1 MGLALADKYR
11 PQRFEDIWGQPTSV
25 KLLSRLALL
34 RQGRAVLLSGAFGSG
49 KTSLVNLFAQALN
62 CKSPNEHGSPCG
74 ECQSCSGEKLNY
86 LVEYDVPARGGDKDK
101 VRSWVDAHNREVRD
115 GWKILFFDEAHALTP
130 AAMTSLLKDVE
141 EPKRGI
147 AFAFATTD
155 PWQLTAALRSRLL
168 DIEVRPLDVADAVD
182 FLESIARREGIS
194 YDREGLIL
202 LASVKQGHVRDLLGG
217 LEHVAGSFGHVS
229 AENVKSIF
237 SVHHLELLVEYF
249 QALATGDPEAQISA
263 MRRWHD
269 PISAKVQG
277 VQALLTSIFYN
288 EILGQKVLLD
298 AFVDSLTSER
308 VGIVSGFCARLNV
321 DSPRK
326 LERFW
331 EKMLGFWAG
340 RQSKDETG
348 LALCLSLFENLVNR
362 GLADKVGL
370 MPTIGAVAESL
381 PAPQEAWTPNIAAA
395 LVNEPLT
402 QADSNDNQYLS
413 RADVREIIN
422 SASFFIQHHDRMMNA
437 AFTVYPSWQARSS
450 EHTAIEAV
458 RQFREKLDCLC
469 SDAGEPHASMTVYE
483 RDLDGIFGHVVAHVP
498 QLIRNQKYAPALA
511 NWCNGFGE
519 DDSGGLLVN
528 CDQNP
533 GPNDSRSLTFHWDRV
548 LALCASLEDDE
559 AFRSSSLLLDNLQIP
574 RKIRRQSGPIRNPV
588 LEFSGALTAV
598 SIEKSCVKNM
608 LPLSA
613 FDAQEWSWIRRGWER
628 KEYVDRQGEIK
639 RRQDELTKVQRLW
652 AADHARQLVEA
663 ENITKGWP
671 NDPESRNRSW
681 RGWWVA

>member
-1 MGLALADKYR
+1 MGLTLADKYR
-11 PQRFEDIWGQPTSV
+11 PQRFDDIWGQATSV
-25 KLLSRLALL
+25 KLLSRLAQL
-34 RQGRAVLLSGAFGSG
+34 RRGKPLLLSGAYGSG
-49 KTSLVNLFAQALN
+49 KTSLVRLFAKALN
-62 CKSPNEHGSPCG
+62 CERPDKDGSPCH
-74 ECQSCSGEKLNY
+74 ECRFCLGQEHSY
-86 LVEYDVPARGGDKDK
+86 LVEYDVPASGGEKDK
-101 VRSWVDAHNREVRD
+101 VRAWVDAHHREVRD
-115 GWKILFFDEAHALTP
+115 GWRILFLDEAHALTP

-141 EPKRGI
+141 DSKRGI

-249 QALATGDPEAQISA
+249 QALAAGDPEGQISA

-288 EILGQKVLLD
+288 EILGQKVLID

-308 VGIVSGFCARLNV
+308 VGIVSRFCTRLNV

-331 EKMLGFWAG
+331 EKMLRFWAG
-340 RQSKDETG
+340 RQSKDETSLG
-348 LALCLSLFENLVNR
+348 LCLSLFENLVNR
-362 GLADKVGL
+362 GLTPEVGL
-370 MPTIGAVAESL
+370 MATIVPFAESP
-381 PAPQEAWTPNIAAA
+381 PAPQETWGPNIAAG
-395 LVNEPLT
+395 LVFEPLT
-402 QADSNDNQYLS
+402 EVDDKCDQYLS

-422 SASFFIQHHDRMMNA
+422 RASFFIQHHDRMMNA
-437 AFTVYPSWQARSS
+437 AFTVYPSWRARSS
-450 EHTAIEAV
+450 ERTAIEAI

-469 SDAGEPHASMTVYE
+469 SDAGEAHASMTVYE

-498 QLIRNQKYAPALA
+498 QLIRKPKYAAVLA
-511 NWCNGFGE
+511 DWCNGFDE

-533 GPNDSRSLTFHWDRV
+533 GPNDPRSLTFHWDRV
-548 LALCASLEDDE
+548 LALCASLDDDE
-559 AFRSSSLLLDNLQIP
+559 VFRSPYSLLDYLRIP
-574 RKIRRQSGPIRNPV
+574 RKIRRQSGPIRSPV
-588 LEFSGALTAV
+588 LELSGALTTEA
-598 SIEKSCVKNM
+598 IEKSCVNNM
-608 LPLSA
+608 TPLSA
-613 FDAQEWSWIRRGWER
+613 FDALEWSWIRRGWER
-628 KEYVDRQGEIK
+628 KEYVDRQEEIK
-639 RRQDELTKVQRLW
+639 RRQDELARVQRIW
-652 AADHARQLVEA
+652 AADRGRQVAEA
-663 ENITKGWP
+663 ENLTKGWP
-671 NDPESRNRSW
+671 SDPQNRNRSW